1 MISIKALIGYLCYAV
16 AAMLL
21 FLYVRFPEPAL
32 QAYINSRL
40 AAVDPSLSMQ
50 AQRVRPALPPGL
62 KMTGAT
68 LSGNGTPLARVDA
81 TRVSPDLMALFK
93 GSRQVRFQA
102 KLADGTITG
111 RADVGSPGSGHRLRV
126 EADLNQIRLDR
137 IDGVQAAERFSLSG
151 FLNGRIVHEG
161 STATGLTNGA
171 LTSTELRITLKE
183 PFFGI
188 RDLLMHQTDASFSVH
203 NRNLRLD
210 NLTFDGPLLQGQ
222 ISGSVELRQ
231 PLGLSRLNLSGNAK
245 PRPELFAQ
253 LPATLPREWV
263 NPRTLATR
271 GVAFR
276 IRGSIENPDFSMR

>member
-1 MISIKALIGYLCYAV
+1 MISIKALIAYLCYGV
-16 AAMLL
+16 AAALF
-21 FLYVRFPEPAL
+21 FLYVLFPEPAL
-32 QAYINSRL
+32 EAYMNSRL

-50 AQRVRPALPPGL
+50 AQRMRPALPPGL
-62 KMTGAT
+62 KMSGVTLTGD
-68 LSGNGTPLARVDA
+68 GTPLARVDV
-81 TRVSPDLMALFK
+81 TRVYPDLMALLK
-93 GSRQVRFQA
+93 GTRQVRFQA
-102 KLADGTITG
+102 NLADGTITG
-111 RADVGSPGSGHRLRV
+111 RADIGSPGPGQRLRV

-137 IDGVQAAERFSLSG
+137 IDVVQAAERFSLSG
-151 FLNGRIVHEG
+151 FLSGRIVHEG
-161 STATGLTNGA
+161 SAAMGLTNGA
-171 LTSTELRITLKE
+171 LTMTELRIRLKE

-188 RDLLMHQTDASFSVH
+188 RDLLMNQTDASFSV
-203 NRNLRLD
+203 NDRNLRLD
-210 NLTFDGPLLQGQ
+210 NLAFDGPLLQGQ